1 MRVAMILD
9 DIISAKKEEV
19 GRLKAR
25 KPEAC
30 IREAASVVKPAR
42 DFKSALQ
49 GTTCAII
56 AEIKRRSPSKGF
68 LRGDM
73 DAVCMAEIY
82 GKNGAAAISVLTDG
96 PFFSGRIEDLED
108 VSRRVAIPVLRK
120 DFIIDPYQF
129 YEARVAGADAVLL
142 IAAVLD
148 DHQLTD
154 YMALAHSLTMSS
166 LVEVHTRPELERA
179 LEAGAEIVG
188 INNRDLQTFKTDIG
202 VSLEMAA
209 LVPGDRVIVSESGIH
224 GRGDI
229 EKLMRAGIHA
239 FLVGEVLVTAPD
251 AGMKLKELT
260 GR

>member
-1 MRVAMILD
+1 MMLD
-9 DIISAKKEEV
+9 EIIRAKKEEV
-19 GRLKAR
+19 VHLKAQ
-25 KPEAC
+25 KPLAC
-30 IREAASVVKPAR
+30 IRESVPAATPAR

-49 GTTCAII
+49 GKACSII

-73 DAVCMAEIY
+73 DAVHMAEIY
-82 GKNGAAAISVLTDG
+82 EKNGAAAISVLTDR
-96 PFFSGRIEDLED
+96 PFFSGRIEDLEE

-120 DFIIDPYQF
+120 DFIVDPYQI
-129 YEARVAGADAVLL
+129 YEARAAGADAILL

-148 DHQLTD
+148 DDQLAD
-154 YMALAHSLTMSS
+154 YSALARSLTMAS

-188 INNRDLQTFKTDIG
+188 INNRDLQTFKTDID
-202 VSLEMAA
+202 VSLKMAA
-209 LVPGDRVIVSESGIH
+209 LVPEGRVVVSESGIH
-224 GRGDI
+224 GRSDI
-229 EKLMRAGIHA
+229 EKLMGAGIHA

-251 AGMKLKELT
+251 AGIKLKELA